1 MNVAWKPQLWVDSI
15 AGRLA
20 GRKASEDL
28 ARAGM
33 AAGRG
38 TRGPPLVGVPVPS
51 LDQLVAS
58 ASPLYFGPFAR
69 TVVEAAESSAEAAE
83 KQARAA
89 DTLALG

>member
-1 MNVAWKPQLWVDSI
+1 M
-15 AGRLA
+15 
-20 GRKASEDL
+20 
-28 ARAGM
+28 
-33 AAGRG
+33 
-38 TRGPPLVGVPVPS
+38 
-51 LDQLVAS
+51 AS